1 MGLLLLGTLEDG
13 QLELGTLDE
22 GTDED
27 GALEL
32 GADDVGVVDGTEL
45 GILLGTDDGKL
56 LGTELGA
63 PVGAAVGLHIAK
75 PSTVFSV
82 VEILSVP
89 VVHFTVPTFVY
100 IARFPSFNIFNI
112 QLSED

>member
-1 MGLLLLGTLEDG
+1 VGILLLGTFEDG
-13 QLELGTLDE
+13 LLELGTLDE

-32 GADDVGVVDGTEL
+32 GTDDVGVDDGTEL

-56 LGTELGA
+56 LGIELGA

-75 PSTVFSV
+75 PSTVFSI
-82 VEILSVP
+82 EILSVP

-100 IARFPSFNIFNI
+100 IARFPSFNIFKI